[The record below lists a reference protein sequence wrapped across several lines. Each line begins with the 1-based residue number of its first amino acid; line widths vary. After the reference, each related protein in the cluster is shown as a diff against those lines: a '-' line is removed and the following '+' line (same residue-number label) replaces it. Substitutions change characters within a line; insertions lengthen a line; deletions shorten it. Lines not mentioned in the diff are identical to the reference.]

1 MRRLL
6 GCRGVRRGERLSLPK
21 QLPQLASCASDVV
34 AMASVEVAE
43 SYEADR
49 TGEAAVS
56 G

>member
-6 GCRGVRRGERLSLPK
+6 GCRGVCVKRLSLPK
-21 QLPQLASCASDVV
+21 RLPQLASCASDVV